1 MEGGGTLE
9 EHHGHGSY
17 ERDKESI
24 LERLRKVEGQVR
36 GIQKMVEEDRY
47 CVDILTQV
55 AAVRAALDKVGL
67 MLLESHTRGCVVR
80 AIRENHGDAAIQ
92 ELIAVVQK
100 FIK

>member
-1 MEGGGTLE
+1 VEGQH
-9 EHHGHGSY
+9 EHVVHY
-17 ERDKESI
+17 ERDKEGI

-36 GIQKMVEEDRY
+36 GIQRMVEEDRY

-67 MLLESHTRGCVVR
+67 MLLEGHTRGCVVR

-92 ELIAVVQK
+92 ELMEVVQK